1 MKYLHKLLMAKIYEE
16 FEINQVCVGLTF
28 KDPRLLVSPRDN
40 KLQIAS
46 RETTSIT
53 CLFCSILYAL

>member
-1 MKYLHKLLMAKIYEE
+1 MAKIYEE
-16 FEINQVCVGLTF
+16 FEVNQVCVGLTF